1 MSFRS
6 LCRQSIGLESNTG
19 KNYSGDPTY
28 SDPVTLRARVEGT
41 SKRILTGNNEEKP
54 ATALVIV
61 EEIVKTGDRITLD
74 TGEARIVLRSDITPD
89 GSGKHHHSEAYI

>member
-1 MSFRS
+1 MTFRS
-6 LCRQSIGLESNTG
+6 LLGQSVDLEEYEG

-28 SDPVTLRARVEGT
+28 SDPVTIRARVEGT

-61 EEIVKTGDRITLD
+61 AEIVKTGDRITLD
-74 TGEARIVLRSDITPD
+74 TGETRIVLRSDITPD
-89 GSGKHHHSEAYI
+89 GSGKHHHSEVYT